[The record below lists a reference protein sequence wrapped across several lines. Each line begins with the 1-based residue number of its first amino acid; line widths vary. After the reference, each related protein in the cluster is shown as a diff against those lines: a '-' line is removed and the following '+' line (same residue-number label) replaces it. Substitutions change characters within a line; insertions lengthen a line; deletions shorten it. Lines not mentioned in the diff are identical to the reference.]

1 MQNCSNVR
9 LRLKAGVNVAMESD
23 GTEKEKEKEGRRDDG
38 RKESFLRRACEC
50 ACVRGR
56 KRVAERRRGCAPPV
70 CPMLSVVAMGMLL
83 IGRRADRRHGSRG
96 ATPTIARPRAPPTT
110 RQRPLPPPPSPRFT
124 PFRGRGGVLS
134 SPPLPHLSLVRL
146 PPTSSTRTPRQSLLQ
161 TRPNTLDTRLTT
173 ESRLPGNLNFPSV
186 PI

>member
-38 RKESFLRRACEC
+38 RKESFLWRACEC

-56 KRVAERRRGCAPPV
+56 KRVAERRRGCAPTGV

-134 SPPLPHLSLVRL
+134 SPPLPLVRL
-146 PPTSSTRTPRQSLLQ
+146 PRTSSTRTPRQSLLHASKH
-161 TRPNTLDTRLTT
+161 TRHASNNRVAA
-173 ESRLPGNLNFPSV
+173 SR
-186 PI
+186 

>member
-1 MQNCSNVR
+1 MCVR
-9 LRLKAGVNVAMESD
+9 AWKEAG
-23 GTEKEKEKEGRRDDG
+23 G
-38 RKESFLRRACEC
+38 RKAAWLRAS
-50 ACVRGR
+50 G
-56 KRVAERRRGCAPPV
+56 V